1 MVINHARQE
10 AILTA
15 RPWRLEIDTED
26 YTFIFQTL
34 IGKDFI
40 QAHTPPVSETRL
52 QPDIL
57 LADLVINGQNAAKTG
72 RINLFPTGEQDP
84 FSLTMISGGIQRI
97 LSMGQQAPSR

>member
-10 AILTA
+10 AILTP
-15 RPWRLEIDTED
+15 RPWRLELDTED

-57 LADLVINGQNAAKTG
+57 LADPVINGQHTAETG

-84 FSLTMISGGIQRI
+84 LQPYHDQGGIQRI